1 MTTDDV
7 QALIR
12 NSIEEREKKA
22 AELRSIFTFAAEMKA
37 GLMQDFDDGLPPFA
51 PKLIYAEQDGR
62 TIGKK
67 PDSSQSLDGDRLV
80 QMNDQFKRTANLLNK
95 RARK

>member
-7 QALIR
+7 QGLIR
-12 NSIEEREKKA
+12 SRIDEREKKA
-22 AELRSIFTFAAEMKA
+22 AELRAIFTFAAEMKE
-37 GLMQDFDDGLPPFA
+37 LLIEFD

-62 TIGKK
+62 SIGRR

-80 QMNDQFKRTANLLNK
+80 QMNDQFERTQTLMNK
-95 RARK
+95 RRK